1 MQISRKDWDNYIKR
15 LSKVNTEAAKLV
27 KEYIEKNGVED
38 VQALVNYSYRVAAK
52 YGNASASLAAMM
64 YDVVADLEGIV
75 LDPAELASLPKYGEV
90 AKAVQG
96 TLKTSQN
103 PEEIAGAVS
112 RLVKRTGQ
120 DTILQNAERDRAQF
134 AWIPSGDTCAFCI
147 TLASRG
153 WQNMSKK
160 ALSGGHAEH
169 IHSNCDCTYMIRHS
183 EDFNVAGYNPQEYA
197 DMYYGAEGNTPKEK
211 INAMRRKFY
220 AENKSIVGAESDKA
234 EEFIP
239 KAKNRQDAY
248 NILNGM
254 FGSISD
260 NVKSLNEELL
270 VENINRLNELN
281 LRFKAIDADN
291 KGYFTASPSGR
302 AMAWTSTNYEQGI
315 QNTRLSLVGK
325 WFKNTDVLVKQ
336 EEQAQKVFFSMP
348 FNKSYIKT
356 YTITH
361 EYGHVLEAHISKKR
375 TDWTVINSKVAKMV
389 QPSHSQIR
397 NVYIAEEKA
406 QAKNIYEEIVGIA
419 KKNNSS
425 FSLKDNLSK
434 YGHTNHFE
442 FFAEVFANSQ
452 CGSPNELGQAM
463 NEWLKKEG
471 F

>member
-197 DMYYGAEGNTPKEK
+197 DMYYGAEGDTPKEK

-220 AENKSIVGAESDKA
+220 AENKSIVGAESSKA
-234 EEFIP
+234 EEFIVKIDSNFND
-239 KAKNRQDAY
+239 KAKERL
-248 NILNGM
+248 NILNSLVNEYNSPLEEVIKG
-254 FGSISD
+254 GSSSTAGEKGYVDLGVRNKMHLQGTDTGTVIHEFAHTLAQKKEDELGLSENQAFWKDIAKIRREYNQDVAKDARKKISIYAGKD
-260 NVKSLNEELL
+260 IDEFMAEAFALAK
-270 VENINRLNELN
+270 LNELGEEIEWKTG
-281 LRFKAIDADN
+281 LR
-291 KGYFTASPSGR
+291 
-302 AMAWTSTNYEQGI
+302 
-315 QNTRLSLVGK
+315 
-325 WFKNTDVLVKQ
+325 
-336 EEQAQKVFFSMP
+336 EEGLPYAQKVLEII
-348 FNKSYIKT
+348 NKYF
-356 YTITH
+356 
-361 EYGHVLEAHISKKR
+361 KR
-375 TDWTVINSKVAKMV
+375 K
-389 QPSHSQIR
+389 
-397 NVYIAEEKA
+397 
-406 QAKNIYEEIVGIA
+406 
-419 KKNNSS
+419 
-425 FSLKDNLSK
+425 
-434 YGHTNHFE
+434 
-442 FFAEVFANSQ
+442 
-452 CGSPNELGQAM
+452 
-463 NEWLKKEG
+463 
-471 F
+471 

>member
-15 LSKVNTEAAKLV
+15 LSKVNTEAARLV
-27 KEYIEKNGVED
+27 KTYIEQNGVED
-38 VQALVNYSYRVAAK
+38 VQALINYSYRVAAK

-75 LDPAELASLPKYGEV
+75 LDPADLAELPKYGEV

-134 AWIPSGDTCAFCI
+134 AWIPAGDTCAFCI

-234 EEFIP
+234 EELLPSVLNKFGKAISFERP
-239 KAKNRQDAY
+239 QTDNNRVQELRNRQEDILKDLSNQYNTRLEIVKGGAQQAAGDVDLMGQVMRLNSSKVEDAIHEFAHTLANTDADKYGLTDDKEFWSEIRKIRTSYRKAVKDDWQKRISAYADSQNILDEFMAEAFTQGKAKELGIELPDTY
-248 NILNGM
+248 GDDYTY
-254 FGSISD
+254 SD
-260 NVKSLNEELL
+260 L
-270 VENINRLNELN
+270 VM
-281 LRFKAIDADN
+281 KAID
-291 KGYFTASPSGR
+291 KYF
-302 AMAWTSTNYEQGI
+302 
-315 QNTRLSLVGK
+315 K
-325 WFKNTDVLVKQ
+325 
-336 EEQAQKVFFSMP
+336 
-348 FNKSYIKT
+348 
-356 YTITH
+356 
-361 EYGHVLEAHISKKR
+361 KKR
-375 TDWTVINSKVAKMV
+375 D
-389 QPSHSQIR
+389 
-397 NVYIAEEKA
+397 
-406 QAKNIYEEIVGIA
+406 
-419 KKNNSS
+419 
-425 FSLKDNLSK
+425 
-434 YGHTNHFE
+434 
-442 FFAEVFANSQ
+442 
-452 CGSPNELGQAM
+452 
-463 NEWLKKEG
+463 
-471 F
+471 

>member
-15 LSKVNTEAAKLV
+15 LSKVNTEAARLV
-27 KEYIEKNGVED
+27 KTYIEQNGVED
-38 VQALVNYSYRVAAK
+38 VQALINYSYRVAAK

-220 AENKSIVGAESDKA
+220 AENKSIVGAESSKADEFIVKIDSNFNDKA
-234 EEFIP
+234 KE
-239 KAKNRQDAY
+239 RL
-248 NILNGM
+248 NILNSFVNEYNSPLEEVIKG
-254 FGSISD
+254 GSGSTAGEKGYVDLGVRNKMHLQSTDIGTVIHEFAHTLAQKKEDELGLSENQAFWKDIAKIRREYNQDVAKDARKKISVYAGKD
-260 NVKSLNEELL
+260 IDEFMAEAFALAK
-270 VENINRLNELN
+270 LNELGEEIEWKTG
-281 LRFKAIDADN
+281 LR
-291 KGYFTASPSGR
+291 
-302 AMAWTSTNYEQGI
+302 
-315 QNTRLSLVGK
+315 
-325 WFKNTDVLVKQ
+325 
-336 EEQAQKVFFSMP
+336 EEGLPYAQKVLEII
-348 FNKSYIKT
+348 NKYF
-356 YTITH
+356 
-361 EYGHVLEAHISKKR
+361 KR
-375 TDWTVINSKVAKMV
+375 K
-389 QPSHSQIR
+389 
-397 NVYIAEEKA
+397 
-406 QAKNIYEEIVGIA
+406 
-419 KKNNSS
+419 
-425 FSLKDNLSK
+425 
-434 YGHTNHFE
+434 
-442 FFAEVFANSQ
+442 
-452 CGSPNELGQAM
+452 
-463 NEWLKKEG
+463 
-471 F
+471 